1 MLKACHKEFIISKLP
16 HLIRKYQLFKRGGLL
31 LFRASGFTDTPDYAG
46 TPDAFLPSHRGDDV
60 NFFFQVSSSSSSLPS
75 GSARLGSARNGR
87 LAARKWLH
95 VILSAWQYRPTSE
108 MFYLLSSACLGKGAK
123 NLPPPPAF
131 LWQHVGAGDPCNE
144 MYGSVDT
151 ALQPFNAVH

>member
-46 TPDAFLPSHRGDDV
+46 APDAFLPSRRGDEWELLKRV
-60 NFFFQVSSSSSSLPS
+60 FKKKKIPPFQQPSSSLPF
-75 GSARLGSARNGR
+75 GSARSDR

-95 VILSAWQYRPTSE
+95 VILSARQYRPTSE
-108 MFYLLSSACLGKGAK
+108 MFYLLSSACLGKGGAVK
-123 NLPPPPAF
+123 KECFFFPPSPSF
-131 LWQHVGAGDPCNE
+131 WHGVN
-144 MYGSVDT
+144 T
-151 ALQPFNAVH
+151 